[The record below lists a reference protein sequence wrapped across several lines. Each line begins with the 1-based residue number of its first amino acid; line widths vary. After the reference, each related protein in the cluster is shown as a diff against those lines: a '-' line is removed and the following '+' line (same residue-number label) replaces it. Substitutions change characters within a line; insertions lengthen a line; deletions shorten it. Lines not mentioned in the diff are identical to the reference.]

1 VSIDRYLRAL
11 DASLASEREA
21 ALPAEVLGYA
31 AEPEVEVSRGDARM
45 DDSPRPLVSEID
57 GVDDEQWTAFV
68 RVMITSPLE
77 AVSEANALGMFE
89 MMPRRLGDFKLV
101 DGLQRTKSR
110 PNPETGRQR
119 TIWVG
124 KFVAPMTSR
133 AFLRSPRAQY
143 QVFCQSMRDY
153 VARLERGEIES
164 CEGLSLSGTLAVLHR
179 CGPRGAETWASGE
192 RFSVTEELVE
202 RADGLF

>member
-1 VSIDRYLRAL
+1 MNIDRYLRAL
-11 DASLASEREA
+11 DASLAPESEA
-21 ALPAEVLGYA
+21 AAPAEVLGYA
-31 AEPEVEVSRGDARM
+31 QAEHSGADTE
-45 DDSPRPLVSEID
+45 PRPLLSEID
-57 GVDDEQWTAFV
+57 DVDDEQWTAFV
-68 RVMITSPLE
+68 RAMITAPLE
-77 AVSEANALGMFE
+77 AVSESNALGMFE
-89 MMPRRLGDFKLV
+89 MMPRRLGDFGLV
-101 DGLQRTKSR
+101 DNLQRTKSR

-153 VARLERGEIES
+153 AARIASGEIEP
-164 CEGLSLSGTLAVLHR
+164 CDGLSLSGTLAVLHC
-179 CGPRGAETWASGE
+179 CGPRGCETWASKE
-192 RFSVTEELVE
+192 RFPATEELVE

>member
-1 VSIDRYLRAL
+1 MSIDRYLRAL
-11 DASLASEREA
+11 DASLAAERAE
-21 ALPAEVLGYA
+21 PAPTGEVLGYA
-31 AEPEVEVSRGDARM
+31 AESEVASEGEVR
-45 DDSPRPLVSEID
+45 LLSEID

-68 RVMITSPLE
+68 RAMITAPLE
-77 AVSEANALGMFE
+77 AVSESNALGMFE
-89 MMPRRLGDFKLV
+89 MTPRRLSDFKLV

-124 KFVAPMTSR
+124 RFVAPMTAR

-153 VARLERGEIES
+153 AARLESGEIEA
-164 CEGLSLSGTLAVLHR
+164 CDELSLSGTLAVLHR
-179 CGPRGAETWASGE
+179 CGPRGAHVWANGE
-192 RFSVTEELVE
+192 RFSDTEELVE